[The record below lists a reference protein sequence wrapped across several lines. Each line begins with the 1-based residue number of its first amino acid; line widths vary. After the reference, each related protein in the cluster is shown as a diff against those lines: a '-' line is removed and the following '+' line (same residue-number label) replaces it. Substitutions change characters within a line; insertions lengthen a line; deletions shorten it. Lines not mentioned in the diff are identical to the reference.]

1 LRYIRQHKR
10 LLYFNLLTSG
20 KLNGYL
26 ADVDRQA
33 EEMLSQLVKQMAAR
47 EGVTEKLKAEN
58 QMLWVGK
65 MNTIREAAT
74 EIMNNYL
81 IYA

>member
-1 LRYIRQHKR
+1 MFSR
-10 LLYFNLLTSG
+10 
-20 KLNGYL
+20 
-26 ADVDRQA
+26 
-33 EEMLSQLVKQMAAR
+33 LVKKMADR
-47 EGVTEKLKAEN
+47 EGVTEKLKTEN

-74 EIMNNYL
+74 EIVNNDL